1 MIMNQDNK
9 YYIIILIKLN
19 LILFNNYYKNK
30 YQLIM
35 NINQII
41 MNYKLN

>member
-9 YYIIILIKLN
+9 YYLIILIKLN
-19 LILFNNYYKNK
+19 LILFNKYYKNK
-30 YQLIM
+30 YQLII